1 MTSRAS
7 DREEKRLRL
16 IAAAA
21 TVFARQGYTSTRMAD
36 IAVEASVGKGT
47 LYEYFPS
54 KEELFFAVFE
64 TIHVEARSRV
74 AEAVPA
80 EIGGLT
86 RLRET
91 LMAAADFVTESREMH
106 GVTLDFWAASIGSPH
121 EDRFR
126 RLCGAMYREWREI
139 AAATIRDG
147 QMRGEINATVDA
159 DAVATMMVAALDGLG
174 VQYWFDPSLDPRA
187 VVDRYVDAVCTG
199 LVPNDGPARNPQ
211 DSVA

>member
-36 IAVEASVGKGT
+36 IAIEANVGKGT

-54 KEELFFAVFE
+54 KEELFFAVYE

-91 LMAAADFVTESREMH
+91 LLAAADFVTESRDMH

-126 RLCGAMYREWREI
+126 RLCGATYHDWREI
-139 AAATIRDG
+139 AATTIRDG
-147 QMRGEINATVDA
+147 QARGEITATVDA

-174 VQYWFDPSLDPRA
+174 VQYWFDPGLDPRA
-187 VVDRYVDAVCTG
+187 IVARYVDAICTG
-199 LVPNDGPARNPQ
+199 LVAGGGPARNPQ
-211 DSVA
+211 EPGA